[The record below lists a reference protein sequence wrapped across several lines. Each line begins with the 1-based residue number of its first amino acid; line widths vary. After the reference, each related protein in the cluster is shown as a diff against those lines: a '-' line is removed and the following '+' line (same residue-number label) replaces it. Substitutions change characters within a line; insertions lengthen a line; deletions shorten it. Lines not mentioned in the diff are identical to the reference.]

1 MPKKQGRSGL
11 FMRVR
16 IEGLCGERLG
26 TSERFVRT
34 EDYRRWLEGLWH
46 RKVTV
51 IESKPVF
58 W

>member
-1 MPKKQGRSGL
+1 MQGRSGL

-16 IEGLCGERLG
+16 IEGLDGERLG

-34 EDYRRWLEGLWH
+34 EDYRRWLEGLWR